1 MPNYSKSDIRYTIRD
16 EDFKKMVNRT
26 SGIEHKAF
34 LAILY
39 CTGARPSEISGD
51 NIRGLKGMTVG
62 DIRFWERDVSFFVP
76 VSKIR
81 QHIYSVEK
89 RQLTLEFDPGKIDYA
104 IEIIIKFL
112 EHKIKESQRESKNEN
127 VDFDKPLFDF
137 SRKTGYNIVSRA
149 SQYIG
154 KEICPY
160 NFRHSRLTQLSEQ
173 GAGLETLMYF
183 KGSKN
188 IRSIQTYLH
197 ARNIKYKLNKD
208 EPRQTISTYFTCQK
222 EECIQYGILSVIA
235 SGKLKVRRRE

>member
-1 MPNYSKSDIRYTIRD
+1 MSPNYSKSDIRYTIRD
-16 EDFKKMVNRT
+16 EDFKRMVDKT
-26 SGIEHKAF
+26 SGLEHKAF
-34 LAILY
+34 LSILY

-51 NIRGLKGMTVG
+51 NIRGLKGMTLD
-62 DIRFWERDVSFFVP
+62 DIRFGEKEVTFFVP

-89 RQLTLEFDPGKIDYA
+89 RQLTLEFDPTNVDYP

-112 EHKIKESQRESKNEN
+112 ERKMKEAQGEDGN

-149 SQYIG
+149 SKYIG

-188 IRSIQTYLH
+188 IRSIQPYLH
-197 ARNIKYKLNKD
+197 ARNIKFRLNK
-208 EPRQTISTYFTCQK
+208 EEQPR
-222 EECIQYGILSVIA
+222 
-235 SGKLKVRRRE
+235 